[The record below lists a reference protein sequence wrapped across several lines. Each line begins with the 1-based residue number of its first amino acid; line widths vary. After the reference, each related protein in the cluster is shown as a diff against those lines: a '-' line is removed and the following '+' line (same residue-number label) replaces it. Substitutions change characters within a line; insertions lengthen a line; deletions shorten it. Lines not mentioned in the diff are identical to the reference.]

1 MQPPGE
7 PVLTGELAVVPG
19 GGVHAAGLHHRSPG
33 SVHALRQRSLVRRA
47 ALPFRKV
54 PLGTS
59 GCGGGIPAWKGLW
72 DVGRGCSGSWWGCS
86 RMSGCALGDKVGI
99 DGFGGIL

>member
-7 PVLTGELAVVPG
+7 PVLAGELAVVPG
-19 GGVHAAGLHHRSPG
+19 GGVHAAGLHHRPPG

-59 GCGGGIPAWKGLW
+59 GCGGGISCMERA
-72 DVGRGCSGSWWGCS
+72 VGRWEGLLRELVGVFKDEWMCSG
-86 RMSGCALGDKVGI
+86 
-99 DGFGGIL
+99 